1 MGNMG
6 SNSYGGM
13 QPGSGAGLRGG
24 LPEEKNVAQVVSEHT
39 NVYARKFQILLDK
52 STPHT
57 MERWLFTFGIFLLFG
72 LNVVLRQ
79 GVSLITMFMAKG
91 RKGMHTGKSREERCR
106 GEGKETDRWAV
117 WTR

>member
-1 MGNMG
+1 MGN
-6 SNSYGGM
+6 NYGGM
-13 QPGSGAGLRGG
+13 APGSGAGLRGG
-24 LPEEKNVAQVVSEHT
+24 LPEEKNVAQMMSEHT

-79 GVSLITMFMAKG
+79 GVSDPTS
-91 RKGMHTGKSREERCR
+91 GMSAADVSGDTPARP
-106 GEGKETDRWAV
+106 T
-117 WTR
+117 